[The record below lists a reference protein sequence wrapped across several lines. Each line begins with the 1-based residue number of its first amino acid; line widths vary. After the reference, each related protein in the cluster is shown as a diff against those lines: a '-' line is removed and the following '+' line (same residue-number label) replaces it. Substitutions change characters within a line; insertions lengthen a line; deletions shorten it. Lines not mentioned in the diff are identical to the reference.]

1 MRIEKLKTEHHVK
14 VEWVHFPLHPDTP
27 DKGRSLADLFAERN
41 VDRKAMHA
49 QMKAR
54 MDAEGLPYGE
64 RTMTYNSR
72 LAQELGKWADTQP
85 GGEAIHD
92 ALFRA
97 YFVEAR
103 DISRPD
109 VLLEI
114 AKQVGLPPDAAR
126 EVLEKRTFK
135 AAVDADWKLSREYGV
150 TGVPTFVAGQ
160 QGVVGAQPYE
170 VLEQLVKKAAEQAS
184 ASPMDIWTCC
194 ADSKRRRHDRARDDA
209 DLLGLRLTLV
219 LSQYGSY

>member
-1 MRIEKLKTEHHVK
+1 MRIEKLKAEHHVK

-27 DKGRSLADLFAERN
+27 AEGRSLDDLFAGRK

-103 DISRPD
+103 DISRPE

-114 AKQVGLPPDAAR
+114 AEGVGLPRAVAS

-135 AAVDADWKLSREYGV
+135 EAVDRDWALSRRYGI
-150 TGVPTFVAGQ
+150 TGVPTFVAGGS
-160 QGVVGAQPYE
+160 GVVGAQPYE
-170 VLEQLVKKAAEQAS
+170 ALERLVKQAASEK
-184 ASPMDIWTCC
+184 D
-194 ADSKRRRHDRARDDA
+194 
-209 DLLGLRLTLV
+209 G
-219 LSQYGSY
+219 

>member
-1 MRIEKLKTEHHVK
+1 MRIEKLRAEHNVK
-14 VEWVHFPLHPDTP
+14 VEWVHFPLHPETP
-27 DKGRSLADLFAERN
+27 AEGQSLEDLFRGRN

-85 GGEAIHD
+85 GGEALHD

-97 YFVEAR
+97 YFVDAR
-103 DISRPD
+103 DISRPE

-114 AKQVGLPPDAAR
+114 AGRVGLPVDAAR
-126 EVLEKRTFK
+126 EVLEKRTFR
-135 AAVDADWKLSREYGV
+135 AAVDEDWKLSRQIGV
-150 TGVPTFVAGQ
+150 TGVPTFVAGRF
-160 QGVVGAQPYE
+160 GVVGAQPYAE
-170 VLEQLVKKAAEQAS
+170 LEELVRRAARE
-184 ASPMDIWTCC
+184 DGG
-194 ADSKRRRHDRARDDA
+194 R
-209 DLLGLRLTLV
+209 V
-219 LSQYGSY
+219 

>member
-1 MRIEKLKTEHHVK
+1 VRIEKLKAEHHVK

-27 DKGRSLADLFAERN
+27 AAGRSLDDLFAGRK

-85 GGEAIHD
+85 GGDAIHD

-103 DISRPD
+103 DISQPA
-109 VLLEI
+109 VLLDIVER
-114 AKQVGLPPDAAR
+114 VGLSVDGAR
-126 EVLEKRTFK
+126 MALETRTFK
-135 AAVDADWKLSREYGV
+135 AAVDADWELSSRYGV
-150 TGVPTFVAGQ
+150 TGVPTFVAGRSSI
-160 QGVVGAQPYE
+160 VGAQPYE
-170 VLEQLVKKAAEQAS
+170 ALEELVREAATQE
-184 ASPMDIWTCC
+184 D
-194 ADSKRRRHDRARDDA
+194 
-209 DLLGLRLTLV
+209 GEE
-219 LSQYGSY
+219 

>member
-1 MRIEKLKTEHHVK
+1 MRIEKLKAEHNVK
-14 VEWVHFPLHPDTP
+14 VEWVHFPLHPETP
-27 DKGRSLADLFAERN
+27 AEGRSLADLFAGRN

-85 GGEAIHD
+85 GGEALHD

-97 YFVEAR
+97 YFVDAR
-103 DISRPD
+103 DISQPA

-114 AKQVGLPPDAAR
+114 AEKVGLSVDGAR

-135 AAVDADWKLSREYGV
+135 DAVDEDWKLSREYGI
-150 TGVPTFVAGQ
+150 TGVPTFVAGRR
-160 QGVVGAQPYE
+160 GVVGAQPYE
-170 VLEQLVKKAAEQAS
+170 ALESLVRTAAAEKGA
-184 ASPMDIWTCC
+184 P
-194 ADSKRRRHDRARDDA
+194 R
-209 DLLGLRLTLV
+209 
-219 LSQYGSY
+219 

>member
-1 MRIEKLKTEHHVK
+1 VRIERLRTEHGVR
-14 VEWVHFPLHPDTP
+14 VQWVHFPLHPETP
-27 DKGRSLADLFAERN
+27 PEGRSLEDLFRGRN

-85 GGEAIHD
+85 GGLALHD

-97 YFVEAR
+97 YFVGAR

-114 AKQVGLPPDAAR
+114 AGQVGLPGEAAR

-135 AAVDADWKLSREYGV
+135 AAVDEDWKLSRQIGV
-150 TGVPTFVAGQ
+150 TGVPTFVAGRY
-160 QGVVGAQPYE
+160 GVVGAQPYE
-170 VLEQLVKKAAEQAS
+170 TLEALVRRAGSEEDAEE
-184 ASPMDIWTCC
+184 
-194 ADSKRRRHDRARDDA
+194 
-209 DLLGLRLTLV
+209 
-219 LSQYGSY
+219 

>member
-1 MRIEKLKTEHHVK
+1 MRIEKLRSEHNVK
-14 VEWVHFPLHPDTP
+14 IEWVHFPLHPETP
-27 DKGRSLADLFAERN
+27 VEGRSLEDLFRGRN
-41 VDRKAMHA
+41 VDRKAMHG

-85 GGEAIHD
+85 GGDAIHD

-103 DISRPD
+103 NIGDPA
-109 VLLEI
+109 VLLET
-114 AKQVGLPPDAAR
+114 AERVGLSVNAAR
-126 EVLEKRTFK
+126 EVLEQRTFK
-135 AAVDADWKLSREYGV
+135 DAVDRDWELSRQYGI
-150 TGVPTFVAGQ
+150 TGVPTFVAGR

-170 VLEQLVKKAAEQAS
+170 TLEALVRQAASGDGA
-184 ASPMDIWTCC
+184 
-194 ADSKRRRHDRARDDA
+194 
-209 DLLGLRLTLV
+209 
-219 LSQYGSY
+219 